1 MCKHAN
7 KTVVYY
13 DGITDIGNG
22 PEALF
27 FTAYQCDDCGMLL
40 DAVDS
45 ETVAEQ
51 PAEPPT
57 MDKAAYWAALQKAAK
72 DVVKLA
78 KEGVAQK

>member
-57 MDKAAYWAALQKAAK
+57 MDKAAYWTALQKAAK

-78 KEGVAQK
+78 KEAK

>member
-22 PEALF
+22 PEAIF

-40 DAVDS
+40 EAVDS
-45 ETVAEQ
+45 DTVAAQ
-51 PAEPPT
+51 PTEPPAL
-57 MDKAAYWAALQKAAK
+57 DKAAYWTALQKAAK
-72 DVVKLA
+72 DVMERA
-78 KEGVAQK
+78 KEVQ

>member
-51 PAEPPT
+51 PTEPP
-57 MDKAAYWAALQKAAK
+57 MIDKAAYWAALQKAAK
-72 DVVKLA
+72 DVLERA
-78 KEGVAQK
+78 KEVQ

>member
-51 PAEPPT
+51 PTEPP
-57 MDKAAYWAALQKAAK
+57 MIDKAAYWAALQKAAK
-72 DVVKLA
+72 DVLERA
-78 KEGVAQK
+78 KEEVSK

>member
-40 DAVDS
+40 EAVDS
-45 ETVAEQ
+45 ETVAQQ
-51 PAEPPT
+51 PTEPPT
-57 MDKAAYWAALQKAAK
+57 MDKAAYWTALQKAAK
-72 DVVKLA
+72 YVLERA
-78 KEGVAQK
+78 KEVQ

>member
-27 FTAYQCDDCGMLL
+27 FFARQCDDCGMLL
-40 DAVDS
+40 EPVDT
-45 ETVAEQ
+45 ETVAEL

-57 MDKAAYWAALQKAAK
+57 LDKAAYWAALQKAAK
-72 DVVKLA
+72 AVIESA
-78 KEGVAQK
+78 KEV